1 MEMGLR
7 NLNFVMK
14 TVRSESWRI
23 SMEAIRVMAKE
34 RRESLNVLAVIFAV
48 QVLTDIPSSQH

>member
-1 MEMGLR
+1 MGLR

-23 SMEAIRVMAKE
+23 SMEAIRVMTKE
-34 RRESLNVLAVIFAV
+34 RKESLNVLAVIFAI